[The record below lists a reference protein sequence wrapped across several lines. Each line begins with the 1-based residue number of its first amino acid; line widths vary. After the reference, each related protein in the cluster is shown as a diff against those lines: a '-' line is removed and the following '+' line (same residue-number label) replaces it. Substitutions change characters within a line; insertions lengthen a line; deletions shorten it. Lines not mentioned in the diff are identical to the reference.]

1 MTLIL
6 KSEHDKRKKTY
17 KPESV
22 MKTNTKRLNKI
33 LADQP
38 NI

>member
-1 MTLIL
+1 MTLQ
-6 KSEHDKRKKTY
+6 EKKPY
-17 KPESV
+17 KLEFV

-33 LADQP
+33 LANQP